1 LIAQLVRRVI
11 IARIAFTL
19 IIPRKVADQGK
30 CRVKPEYGTGRVLP
44 EEHTGAQACRRAPQS
59 RNDG

>member
-1 LIAQLVRRVI
+1 LIAQLLRRII
-11 IARIAFTL
+11 IASITFAL

-30 CRVKPEYGTGRVLP
+30 CRVKPKYGTARVLP

-59 RNDG
+59 RNAG